1 MRLHTAF
8 VVLAAALT
16 ACESPPT
23 SIVDPPPPT
32 RILLKDIEAE
42 RLPSP
47 YYHFTYDASG
57 RVTSAAF
64 ASGLRTYRV
73 DYDGD
78 RITDMATMFLANNDS
93 LQYGYDD
100 AGRVTLIKYLRGGQ
114 IRAVVFFE
122 FSGTRLTRV
131 ERDVR
136 ITAGYIIDKTVTLSY
151 DAAGNLRQMV
161 DHRPAIDGLQG
172 ASTTTDTFEDYD
184 DGINVDDFALLHD
197 DFFDELFL
205 LPDVKLQH
213 GNPRLVTRTGDGANY
228 VTQYTYTYD
237 VLGRPVSRTAAVSAP
252 AIGYSGTFLT
262 AFSYY

>member
-1 MRLHTAF
+1 MRIHIAC
-8 VVLAAALT
+8 VVLAAALA
-16 ACESPPT
+16 ACESPSA

-57 RVTSAAF
+57 RVASAAF
-64 ASGLRTYRV
+64 ASGLKTYRV

-78 RITDMATMFLANNDS
+78 RIADMATTFLANNDS
-93 LQYGYDD
+93 LQYGYDE
-100 AGRVTLIKYLRGGQ
+100 AGRVSLIKYLRGGE
-114 IRAVVFFE
+114 IRAVLFFE

-136 ITAGYIIDKTVTLSY
+136 VSAGYIIDRTVTLSY
-151 DAAGNLRQMV
+151 DAAGNVRQMV
-161 DHRPAIDGLQG
+161 DHRPAVDGVQTE
-172 ASTTTDTFEDYD
+172 STTTDTFEDYD
-184 DGINVDDFALLHD
+184 DGINVDDFVLLHD
-197 DFFDELFL
+197 AFVDELFL

-213 GNPRLVTRTGDGANY
+213 GNPRLVTRTGDGLNY
-228 VTQYTYTYD
+228 VVQYTYSYD
-237 VLGRPVSRTAAVSAP
+237 ALGRPASKTAAVSVP

-262 AFSYY
+262 TFSYY

>member
-1 MRLHTAF
+1 MRFHTAF
-8 VVLAAALT
+8 VVLAAAIA
-16 ACESPPT
+16 ACESPSP

-42 RLPSP
+42 RLPAP
-47 YYHFTYDASG
+47 YYHFTYDESG

-78 RITDMATMFLANNDS
+78 RITDMATTFIANNDS

-122 FSGTRLTRV
+122 YSGTRLTRV

-136 ITAGYIIDKTVTLSY
+136 VSAGYIIDKTVTLSY
-151 DAAGNLRQMV
+151 DAASNLRQLV
-161 DHRPAIDGLQG
+161 DHRPAIDGLQSE
-172 ASTTTDTFEDYD
+172 STTIDTFEDYD
-184 DGINVDDFALLHD
+184 DGVNVDDFALLHD

-213 GNPRLVTRTGDGANY
+213 GNPRLVTRSGDGPNFI
-228 VTQYTYTYD
+228 TQYTYVYD
-237 VLGRPVSRTAAVSAP
+237 VLGRPVSKTASVTEP
-252 AIGYSGTFLT
+252 AIDFSGTFLT
-262 AFSYY
+262 TFTYY